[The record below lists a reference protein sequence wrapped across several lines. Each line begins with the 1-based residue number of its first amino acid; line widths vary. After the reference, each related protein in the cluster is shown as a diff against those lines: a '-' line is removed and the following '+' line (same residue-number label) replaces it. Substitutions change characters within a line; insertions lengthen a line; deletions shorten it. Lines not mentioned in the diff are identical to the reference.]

1 MSKGIITLCGS
12 TRFFKLFD
20 EINYK
25 LTMADYI
32 VLSIGCHTNHD
43 ACLGMGEIE
52 NAKEML
58 DRLHKE
64 KIMHSDAVVILN
76 KDGYI
81 GKSTESELKYAI
93 QLGKPVYYYSDGT
106 WKWLL
111 NHSVQSRE
119 LTIIPLDMKT

>member
-43 ACLGMGEIE
+43 ACLGISEID
-52 NAKEML
+52 NAIEML

-64 KIMHSDAVVILN
+64 KIMHSDGVVILD

-93 QLGKPVYYYSDGT
+93 QLGKPVYYYNDGT
-106 WKWLL
+106 YKWLL
-111 NHSVQSRE
+111 EHSIQSRE
-119 LTIIPLDMKT
+119 LTIIPLDKKN

>member
-12 TRFFKLFD
+12 TRFYKLFD

-25 LTMADYI
+25 LTLADYI

-43 ACLGMGEIE
+43 ACLGVGEIVD
-52 NAKEML
+52 AKQML

-64 KIMHSDAVVILN
+64 KIMHSDAVVILD

-81 GKSTESELKYAI
+81 GESTQSELKYAI
-93 QLGKPVYYYSDGT
+93 QLGKPIYYYNDGT
-106 WKWLL
+106 YKWLL
-111 NHSVQSRE
+111 EHSVQNRD
-119 LTIIPLDMKT
+119 LTIVPLDRRY